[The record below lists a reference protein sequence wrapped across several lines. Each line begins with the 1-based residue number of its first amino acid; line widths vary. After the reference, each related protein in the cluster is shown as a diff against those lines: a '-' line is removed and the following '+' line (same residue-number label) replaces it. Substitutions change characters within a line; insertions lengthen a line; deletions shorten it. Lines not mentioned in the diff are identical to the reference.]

1 MSDIER
7 FVRGA
12 LSAQSSDAEKHLAFG
27 ELVARFQD
35 MAFGY
40 AYSLAGDI
48 TMAEEAAQ
56 EAFLCAWQRLH
67 QLRDPAAFPAWFKRI
82 VFTQCHRLIRRQ
94 PVATASLKECVSTD
108 CVALLQANAQNLW
121 EEAERRTEV
130 HRAIGQLPEGERVV
144 IVLFYIN
151 EYSRAEIAGF
161 LGITEEAVKKRLA
174 SARRRMKKEMIS
186 MVQDDLHARRP
197 SQDVLFQQK
206 VIAFCR
212 QFGDLLRNGTPIL
225 KTLEM
230 CAAAQ
235 ADNARLQQAIVEM
248 RQTVMRGEPLFAV
261 MSRYE
266 DVFPAPLVRVI
277 AIGEEHGTLDIVL
290 HRLAR
295 GASFAEES
303 AIDALAVEMRSVA
316 EARRHLP
323 NVMAHFP
330 HLFREG
336 DLTAVRIG
344 EENGLVELA
353 VNRLACDESFDTE
366 AKQQAFRDRLTALR
380 ERIRL
385 RSLED
390 APGT

>member
-12 LSAQSSDAEKHLAFG
+12 LSAQSSDAGKHGAFG

-40 AYSLAGDI
+40 AYSLVGDI
-48 TMAEEAAQ
+48 TIAEEAAQ
-56 EAFLCAWQRLH
+56 EAFICAWQRLH

-82 VFTQCHRLIRRQ
+82 VFTQCCRLTRRQ
-94 PVATASLKECVSTD
+94 PIRTVSFEECDSTD
-108 CVALLQANAQNLW
+108 CQSLWQANAQSLW

-174 SARRRMKKEMIS
+174 SARRRMKEGMIF

-197 SQDVLFQQK
+197 SQGPMFQQK
-206 VIAFCR
+206 VLAFCQ
-212 QFGDLLRNGTPIL
+212 QFGELLRDGAPIL

-235 ADNARLQQAIVEM
+235 ADSPRFQQAVVEM
-248 RQTVMRGEPLFAV
+248 RQTVMRGEPLIDV

-266 DVFPAPLVRVI
+266 DFFPAPIARVI
-277 AIGEEHGTLDIVL
+277 SLGEEKGTLEIVL
-290 HRLAR
+290 DRLAR
-295 GASFAEES
+295 GASFAEDA
-303 AIDALAVEMRSVA
+303 AIEALKIEMQSVA
-316 EARRHLP
+316 DARRNLP

-344 EENGLVELA
+344 EQTGLVDLA
-353 VNRLACDESFDTE
+353 VQRLACGENFDTE
-366 AKQQAFRDRLTALR
+366 ANQQAFRERLTALR

-385 RSLED
+385 RSLE
-390 APGT
+390 AIP